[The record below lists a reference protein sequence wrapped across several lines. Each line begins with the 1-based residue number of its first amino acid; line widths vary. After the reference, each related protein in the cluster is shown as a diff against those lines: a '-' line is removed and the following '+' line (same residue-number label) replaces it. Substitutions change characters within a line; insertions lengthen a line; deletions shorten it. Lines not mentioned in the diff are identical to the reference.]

1 MAMTEPEFQLALCQ
15 LEELANLYSKK
26 SALVRVAQKLHQQRK
41 AWKQKF
47 KLFCYRLTHKPVQK
61 PASQLKILIHVRGGI
76 GDVCMTRLFVAQ
88 LHELLPTAQLYFCYD
103 HQAAVDMVF
112 SDGLINGYVAQPYDP
127 RDYDLVI
134 AGCHAFHFDH
144 MDKARLQQLAPE
156 WVPALGKAQ
165 KLQEKLA
172 IITNNTPH
180 LDGLWAQI
188 SMEYGSAR
196 IPNMGLTA
204 GVSVGQ
210 NDRVPLEIN
219 LDKLAQTLTSFGL
232 SNKKYIT
239 IHDGTNTNTD
249 LHGRAATRCW
259 PRAHW
264 EQFGRL
270 FKQQFPD
277 IQIVQLGASNSVPF
291 DFADVCLV
299 GKTQVADLP
308 YILEGALLHVDGES
322 GMTQLANLTSTRAVV
337 MFGPT
342 PVKYFGYERNIN
354 LRAGKCRECMCIVP
368 DWMSKCALFET
379 NRCMHAITPQKVL
392 EAVKQ
397 ALG

>member
-1 MAMTEPEFQLALCQ
+1 MTEPEFQLALRQ
-15 LEELANLYSKK
+15 LEELANLYGKK
-26 SALVRVAQKLHQQRK
+26 STLVRMAQKLHQQRK

-47 KLFCYRLTHKPVQK
+47 KLFCYRLSHKPQPK

-76 GDVCMTRLFVAQ
+76 GDVCMTRLFVAR
-88 LHELLPTAQLYFCYD
+88 LRELLSTAQLYFCYD
-103 HQAAVDMVF
+103 HKATVDMVF
-112 SDGLINGYVAQPYDP
+112 ADGLIDGYVPQPYDP
-127 RDYDLVI
+127 RNYDLVI
-134 AGCHAFHFDH
+134 TGCHAFRFDY
-144 MDKARLQQLAPE
+144 MDKVRLQQLAPE
-156 WVPALGKAQ
+156 WMPALEKAQ

-172 IITNNTPH
+172 IVTDNTPH
-180 LDGLWAQI
+180 LDGLWAKI
-188 SMEYGSAR
+188 SVEYGSSRVA
-196 IPNMGLTA
+196 NMGLTA
-204 GVSVGQ
+204 GVLVGQ

-219 LDKLAQTLTSFGL
+219 LDKLANTLTSFGL

-259 PRAHW
+259 PRANW

-308 YILEGALLHVDGES
+308 YLLEGALLHVDGES

-354 LRAGKCRECMCIVP
+354 LRAGKCRECMCIEP

-379 NRCMHAITPQKVL
+379 NRCLHAITPQKVL

-397 ALG
+397 ALD